1 MKFIVT
7 IIRTHSPYC
16 HTSPVLAFSTST
28 LGVWNKKAKI
38 WCQAYA
44 VSKQPL
50 GCRAPSKI
58 NHPYS
63 LQNERKRS

>member
-1 MKFIVT
+1 MSFIWEEHET
-7 IIRTHSPYC
+7 TFQMPLATFTPHC
-16 HTSPVLAFSTST
+16 HTSPVLIFTLSP
-28 LGVWNKKAKI
+28 LGVEAIKIKI

-58 NHPYS
+58 NHPY
-63 LQNERKRS
+63 